1 MAPSST
7 KLSTRARIG
16 IGVGAGL
23 IAILAAAYVGGHFL
37 AGDRLPT
44 KASVAGIPVG
54 GLSPADAE
62 QKLRTGLAE
71 RSGQQLA
78 ITGRLPDAHA
88 SPRTRPA
95 SVSTTPPRSH
105 RPAAAAPGTRR
116 TILTVLFGGSPH
128 PAVVAVDQ
136 QKLDAAVASLAAKV
150 DVAPVDAEVAYAGL
164 KPVRTV
170 SKDGV
175 ALDRAA
181 TAAEVTAAFLNQ
193 VEVTAVVGVAEPV
206 VTTAEADQV
215 VTGIAATAVAGPVDI
230 AVDDRGTIR
239 LPASAIAASLGF
251 EPRDGALSP
260 VFDSAKLDAEA
271 AAPLK
276 ALGLKQPRDATI
288 TIEQGQAEDRPVG
301 GRARRGSRGTR
312 RGTGAGLVAGARPDG
327 DRHGEPA
334 CSGVHHRRREEARGE
349 GGDREVHH
357 LLPRHHLPLNN
368 IGKAARL
375 INGTFLKPGE
385 TFSMNKTLGKRTT
398 AAGWM
403 AGGAIDGGRIVR
415 AAGRRH
421 LPGNDNH
428 LQRHLLRR
436 VGGHLPQAALAVLQ
450 PLPRR
455 QGGNPRLG
463 ERRHEVPQ

>member
-1 MAPSST
+1 MGPQHPERTSSVAPSST

-78 ITGRLPDAHA
+78 ITAGSQTLSVAPAEAGLSVDYAA
-88 SPRTRPA
+88 SIAQAGGGGTWNPA
-95 SVSTTPPRSH
+95 D
-105 RPAAAAPGTRR
+105 
-116 TILTVLFGGSPH
+116 ILTVLFGGSPH
-128 PAVVAVDQ
+128 QAVVAVDQ

-215 VTGIAATAVAGPVDI
+215 VTGIAA
-230 AVDDRGTIR
+230 DRRRRTRGHR
-239 LPASAIAASLGF
+239 RGRPRHDPAACVGD
-251 EPRDGALSP
+251 RR
-260 VFDSAKLDAEA
+260 
-271 AAPLK
+271 
-276 ALGLKQPRDATI
+276 QPR
-288 TIEQGQAEDRPVG
+288 
-301 GRARRGSRGTR
+301 
-312 RGTGAGLVAGARPDG
+312 
-327 DRHGEPA
+327 
-334 CSGVHHRRREEARGE
+334 
-349 GGDREVHH
+349 
-357 LLPRHHLPLNN
+357 
-368 IGKAARL
+368 
-375 INGTFLKPGE
+375 
-385 TFSMNKTLGKRTT
+385 
-398 AAGWM
+398 
-403 AGGAIDGGRIVR
+403 VR
-415 AAGRRH
+415 AAGRGPVAGVRH
-421 LPGNDNH
+421 RPASPG
-428 LQRHLLRR
+428 
-436 VGGHLPQAALAVLQ
+436 AVTLGKAW
-450 PLPRR
+450 PRR
-455 QGGNPRLG
+455 PG
-463 ERRHEVPQ
+463 RR